1 VSCRSCFGETAI
13 FVPQWL
19 RCDRL
24 SMYGLYPMCIEVG
37 RLSLRNTVKGSG
49 EWKRIARRI
58 VYNVISRK
66 ILRNGRQTGRLLT
79 STRNYMVILE
89 LELHA
94 EVWAVINL
102 GDSARPGPLKP
113 DNCQVII
120 KVVVAYALL

>member
-1 VSCRSCFGETAI
+1 
-13 FVPQWL
+13 
-19 RCDRL
+19 
-24 SMYGLYPMCIEVG
+24 MYGLYPMCIEVR
-37 RLSLRNTVKGSG
+37 RLSLRNTVKGAG

-58 VYNVISRK
+58 VYNVISCK